1 MRRHPIDVVALVAGL
16 VALLGVAG
24 WALWWTGEVPAH
36 AFSWLVP
43 VGLVIAGAAGI
54 AASVRSPD

>member
-16 VALLGVAG
+16 VVLLGVAG
-24 WALWWTGEVPAH
+24 WALWWTGAVSAET
-36 AFSWLVP
+36 FYWLVP

-54 AASVRSPD
+54 AASMRSPD